1 MARVNVRHS
10 FDMGAVRVM
19 QTNPVGGV
27 ARDMY
32 RRGQN
37 VRAEAQR
44 LAGEDT
50 GRLRASIH
58 VEHVERNGVVGARV
72 GSNVEYAAA
81 HHEGTA
87 RWSPAVRAGSWY
99 SGPGAGRWSSRRR
112 FDPSRGPRIFVVRSR
127 RPGTSPAGLAGS
139 AGQHP
144 SGRRDDR
151 APAPWWMPAL
161 GRPRL
166 AAQRDYWGPHWMSVT
181 ARE

>member
-81 HHEGTA
+81 HHEGH
-87 RWSPAVRAGSWY
+87 
-99 SGPGAGRWSSRRR
+99 GALV
-112 FDPSRGPRIFVVRSR
+112 PR
-127 RPGTSPAGLAGS
+127 RPGGV
-139 AGQHP
+139 
-144 SGRRDDR
+144 
-151 APAPWWMPAL
+151 MVF
-161 GRPRL
+161 RPRGGPL
-166 AAQRDYWGPHWMSVT
+166 VFTKKVRPVEGTEYLRKALPAARD
-181 ARE
+181 